1 MVARSTDWPERR
13 RRFTVLVVAFLIGPA
28 IVAASVTAGGLFLV
42 GGPIV
47 AAALLFAFVAS
58 TRRRRDRAHVSK
70 GLVRTASTSAPDR
83 RIEAFFDVL
92 ERTSIQTLRML
103 AVRPLDRPAQELPV
117 PGFDLVPGLELK
129 LLGEPLMREFLGSVV
144 RDRLG
149 PSIAELERLFP
160 GGRRGRVNLGHRLLR
175 WALVRVHARR
185 NLK

>member
-70 GLVRTASTSAPDR
+70 GLVRTAATSAPDR

-103 AVRPLDRPAQELPV
+103 AVRPLDRPAQEEAHRV
-117 PGFDLVPGLELK
+117 GRIAAERSGLIGLAEDAAPRVT
-129 LLGEPLMREFLGSVV
+129 LG
-144 RDRLG
+144 
-149 PSIAELERLFP
+149 
-160 GGRRGRVNLGHRLLR
+160 
-175 WALVRVHARR
+175 
-185 NLK
+185 